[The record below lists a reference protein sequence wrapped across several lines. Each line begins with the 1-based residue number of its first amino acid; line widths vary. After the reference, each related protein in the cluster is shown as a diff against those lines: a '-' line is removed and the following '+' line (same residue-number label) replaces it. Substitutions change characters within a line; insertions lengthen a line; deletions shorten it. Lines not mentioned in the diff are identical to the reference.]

1 MKALKNKYGKRP
13 WLDTPNSQWYR
24 DRVGMVAFLRNLT
37 ISQIAAAGHGR
48 VSTIR
53 SATIPKD
60 QKAALIAEAEA
71 NTMKAISAML
81 NSEQF
86 RMPDKN
92 KGSRIE

>member
-24 DRVGMVAFLRNLT
+24 DRVAMVKFLRGVS
-37 ISQIAAAGHGR
+37 IASIAAAGNAR
-48 VSTIR
+48 VNTLISADIPKAQKSMMIAETTADTMRAIA
-53 SATIPKD
+53 ATI
-60 QKAALIAEAEA
+60 
-71 NTMKAISAML
+71 
-81 NSEQF
+81 NSVQF